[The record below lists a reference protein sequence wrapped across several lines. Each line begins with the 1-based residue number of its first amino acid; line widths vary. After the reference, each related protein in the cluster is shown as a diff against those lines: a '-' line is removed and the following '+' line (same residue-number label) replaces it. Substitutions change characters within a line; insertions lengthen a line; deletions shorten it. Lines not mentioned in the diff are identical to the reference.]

1 MTDTRR
7 DPDEL
12 LRRVKEEERRASRGK
27 LVIFFGGAPGVG
39 KTYSMLEAAR
49 SERAL
54 KRDVIIG
61 VVETHG
67 RYDTGALV
75 IGLPLLPRKKIDYRG
90 VTVEEF
96 DLDAALARK
105 PGLILMDELAHTNAP
120 GMRHSKRWQ
129 DVEEL
134 LDAGI
139 DVYTTLNVQHIESL
153 NDVVA
158 QVTGVVVR
166 ETVPDRLLEEASELR
181 LIDLPPDELLERLA
195 EGKVYV
201 ADQAERAV
209 QSFFRKGNL
218 IALRELALRATAER
232 VDAQMRVYRTEHG
245 IQRVW
250 PTGERILVGVSP
262 SPASARLVRAARRMA
277 GSLHAEWIAA
287 YVETPASVRL
297 SETERKRV
305 AEHLRLAEQLGAET
319 VTLSGQSAA
328 QESLAYARAHNVTK
342 IVVGKPT
349 HPRWRDL
356 FGQSFLDEM
365 VRSSGGIDVYVI
377 SGDDA
382 EGRPVAAA
390 EATRRPTPAYGTY
403 TVSVVI
409 PALATGISWFSFL
422 RERLADVV
430 MVYLLGII
438 VAAMRFGYG
447 PSIVAAVLSV
457 AALDFFFVPP
467 VFSFAVSDLQHIVTF
482 GVMFLVAFVIS
493 SLTQRI
499 RDQASAARH
508 REQRTASLYA
518 MTRQLAST
526 PMTQNLAA
534 VAVRHLSEI
543 FDAKIALLLDTAD
556 GTLANAATGDHAF
569 EPDTK
574 ERGVVEWVWSH
585 GKAAG
590 LCTDTLPSSS
600 ALYVPLLE
608 MRGKVGVLGV
618 YPVDRDRFVDPE
630 QRALLDLFATQVTSA
645 LERARLAEDA
655 QRVQLQMQ
663 TERLRSSLL
672 SAVSHDLRT
681 PLAVITGAASVLTQ
695 SDAEVTSDVRRELS
709 ETIHEEAERLNRL
722 VRNLLDMTKITSG
735 AMKVAKEWQPLEEV
749 IGAVLARM
757 EEPLRGRN
765 VEVRLP
771 KDLPLVPID
780 AILIEQV
787 FINILENAVKYTPA
801 GSPLEISAHGEA
813 GAVVVDIADHGPGIP
828 AEHLVD
834 IFEKFYRLPR
844 EGQGGGAGLGLAI
857 SRGIVEAHGGTIWSY
872 NGSLRGAVFHFS
884 IPIEGEGTPPALT
897 GGEEPT

>member
-1 MTDTRR
+1 MTDARR
-7 DPDEL
+7 DPDL
-12 LRRVKEEERRASRGK
+12 LLKHVQEEERRASRGK

-39 KTYSMLEAAR
+39 KTYAMLEAAR
-49 SERAL
+49 TERDL
-54 KRDVIIG
+54 KRDVVIG

-67 RYDTGALV
+67 RYETGALV
-75 IGLPLLPRKKIDYRG
+75 IGLPLLPRRKVDHKG
-90 VTVEEF
+90 VTIEEF

-120 GMRHSKRWQ
+120 GMRHAKRWQ

-134 LDAGI
+134 LDGGI

-158 QVTGVVVR
+158 QVTGVVVK
-166 ETVPDRLLEEASELR
+166 ETVPDHMLEEASEVR
-181 LIDLPPDELLERLA
+181 LIDLPPDELLERMS

-201 ADQAERAV
+201 PDQAQRAV

-250 PTGERILVGVSP
+250 PAGERILVGVSP
-262 SPASARLVRAARRMA
+262 SPASARLLRAARRMA

-287 YVETPASVRL
+287 YVETPVAVRL
-297 SETERKRV
+297 SETARQRV
-305 AEHLRLAEQLGAET
+305 AENLRLAEQLGAET

-328 QESLAYARAHNVTK
+328 QETLSYARAHNVTK

-349 HPRWRDL
+349 HARWRDL
-356 FGQSFLDEM
+356 FGPSFLDEI

-382 EGRPVAAA
+382 EGRPTSPATDTAA
-390 EATRRPTPAYGTY
+390 RRPTFTYGTY
-403 TVSVVI
+403 AVSIII
-409 PALATGISWFSFL
+409 PAIATCVCWFTFL
-422 RERLADVV
+422 RAQLADVV

-438 VAAMRFGYG
+438 LAAMRYGYG

-467 VFSFAVSDLQHIVTF
+467 LFSFAVSDLQHVITF
-482 GVMFLVAFVIS
+482 AVMFVVALVIS

-499 RDQASAARH
+499 RDQASAAGH

-526 PMTQNLAA
+526 PMTKNLTI

-543 FDAKIALLLDTAD
+543 FEAKIALLLDRGD
-556 GTLANAATGDHAF
+556 GSLANAALGEHAF
-569 EPDTK
+569 EPDAK
-574 ERGVVEWVWSH
+574 ERGVVQWVWAH
-585 GKAAG
+585 EKPAG

-600 ALYVPLLE
+600 ALYVPLRE
-608 MRGKVGVLGV
+608 TRGRVGVLGV
-618 YPVDRDRFVDPE
+618 YPADRHRFVDPE
-630 QRALLDLFATQVTSA
+630 QRALLDLFATQVASA

-672 SAVSHDLRT
+672 SSVSHDLRT

-695 SDAEVTSDVRRELS
+695 TDPEVAPGVRRELS
-709 ETIHEEAERLNRL
+709 ETIHEEAHRLNRL

-749 IGAVLARM
+749 IGAVLDRM
-757 EEPLRGRN
+757 EDPLRGRSID
-765 VEVRLP
+765 VRLP

-787 FINILENAVKYTPA
+787 FINILENAAKYTPK
-801 GSPLEISAHGEA
+801 GSPLEISAHKDGA
-813 GAVVVDIADHGPGIP
+813 AVVVDVGDRGPGIP
-828 AEHLVD
+828 SEHLVD

-844 EGQGGGAGLGLAI
+844 EGEGGGAGLGLAI
-857 SRGIVEAHGGTIWSY
+857 SRGIVEAHGGTIWAEDRP
-872 NGSLRGAVFHFS
+872 GGGALFHFS
-884 IPIEGEGTPPALT
+884 IPIEGTPPAL
-897 GGEEPT
+897 GAAEDPA